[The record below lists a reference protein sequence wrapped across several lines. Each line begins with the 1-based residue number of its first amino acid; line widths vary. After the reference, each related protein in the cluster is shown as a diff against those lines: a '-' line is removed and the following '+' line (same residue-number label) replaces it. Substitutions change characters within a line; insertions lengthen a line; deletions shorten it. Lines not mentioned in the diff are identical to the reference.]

1 MRDETQLRPFISKK
15 DSRVVDD
22 KESGE
27 RRAVHSFDGPCSIVY
42 SSLCFF
48 FGGVVWKSR
57 YRRM

>member
-15 DSRVVDD
+15 DSRVIDD
-22 KESGE
+22 TESGE

-48 FGGVVWKSR
+48 LEV
-57 YRRM
+57 